1 MWMNYS
7 LSLICSI
14 GSQTGTRCSL
24 IKWQPA
30 WCGVTR
36 GPWLCQA
43 FMNAE
48 TWQIWSLSSA
58 HDLQWPRRRED
69 TNVWESPTPFLPLL
83 LFSMWKNLRFSRVF
97 LHRHRNKVGN
107 VVPYKK
113 KKTQGS
119 FSIKLLTLKR
129 DIAVIDSV
137 LMVWGGIL
145 ALCAVRMWFFNRT
158 LKIKT
163 NCGKQLC
170 ICLWV
175 ELQEQYFSNYISSV
189 FPGVSEK
196 IILYYLKYFTGSV
209 VKQY

>member
-1 MWMNYS
+1 MTDRISFLCPWSPVTQEKGRHKRLGKPHS
-7 LSLICSI
+7 LPPPPSLLNVKESAFLTCVSAQTQKQRGECCSI
-14 GSQTGTRCSL
+14 Q
-24 IKWQPA
+24 
-30 WCGVTR
+30 
-36 GPWLCQA
+36 
-43 FMNAE
+43 
-48 TWQIWSLSSA
+48 
-58 HDLQWPRRRED
+58 
-69 TNVWESPTPFLPLL
+69 
-83 LFSMWKNLRFSRVF
+83 
-97 LHRHRNKVGN
+97 
-107 VVPYKK
+107 K

-129 DIAVIDSV
+129 DIAVIDSL

-145 ALCAVRMWFFNRT
+145 ALCAVRMWVFNRT

-170 ICLWV
+170 IYLWV